1 MAVDL
6 SEFRRV
12 KDERCVIGRLFD
24 SLNPED
30 REKLEAAL
38 AEPDISHNAIV
49 EWLQRRE
56 IKTTNTTVGTHRKRR
71 CRCD

>member
-1 MAVDL
+1 MTVDL

-12 KDERCVIGRLFD
+12 KDERCVIGRAFD
-24 SLNPED
+24 SLTPED
-30 REKLEAAL
+30 REKLQAAL
-38 AEPDISHNAIV
+38 AEPDISNIAIS
-49 EWLQRRE
+49 EWLKKRE